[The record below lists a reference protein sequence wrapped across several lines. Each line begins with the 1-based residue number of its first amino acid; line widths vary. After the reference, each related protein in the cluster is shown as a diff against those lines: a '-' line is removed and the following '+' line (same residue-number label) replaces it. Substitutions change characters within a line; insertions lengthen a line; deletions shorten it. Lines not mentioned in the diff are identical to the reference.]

1 MTLKLQLALG
11 LLILLPA
18 FSSAAPA
25 PEDAFGVNQA
35 LSPGL
40 NYGAIFDAKPPEGW
54 GLLAK
59 EGDFK
64 IMAAA
69 GFKSVRLPVRWSAKA
84 AESEPYALD
93 PLFLARVDSM
103 VQAAL
108 DQGLYVVLDF
118 HNFEELMADPQGQ
131 EARFLGI
138 WKQLSAHYRSY
149 PKKLLFEILN
159 EPHDKLT
166 PELWNRL
173 YPKALALIRRDN
185 PDRLVFLGTAD
196 WGGAKSLAALRPPEQ
211 DRNLILS
218 FHDYA
223 PFHFTHQGAEWVG
236 PQSQAWL
243 GTRWTGSY
251 AQREELRR
259 DFAQA
264 AAYAKARQLPLNLGE
279 FGANAKADQASR
291 VLWTAAMAGLARRFG
306 FSSMYWEFKSGNFG
320 VYDEKRGTWR
330 MDLRDALLK

>member
-1 MTLKLQLALG
+1 MAPMTLKLQLALG

-103 VQAAL
+103 VQAARVGTSRL
-108 DQGLYVVLDF
+108 GSA
-118 HNFEELMADPQGQ
+118 FESP
-131 EARFLGI
+131 
-138 WKQLSAHYRSY
+138 
-149 PKKLLFEILN
+149 
-159 EPHDKLT
+159 
-166 PELWNRL
+166 
-173 YPKALALIRRDN
+173 
-185 PDRLVFLGTAD
+185 TA
-196 WGGAKSLAALRPPEQ
+196 
-211 DRNLILS
+211 IS
-218 FHDYA
+218 FD
-223 PFHFTHQGAEWVG
+223 
-236 PQSQAWL
+236 
-243 GTRWTGSY
+243 
-251 AQREELRR
+251 
-259 DFAQA
+259 
-264 AAYAKARQLPLNLGE
+264 
-279 FGANAKADQASR
+279 AS
-291 VLWTAAMAGLARRFG
+291 
-306 FSSMYWEFKSGNFG
+306 SG
-320 VYDEKRGTWR
+320 
-330 MDLRDALLK
+330 